1 MAKRWPDVETVAA
14 IVLAAGASRRFGS
27 DKLLCQIELHGKTLP
42 LIAHSLKPWLRIFR
56 QVTVVVQPGSA
67 DFCRTV
73 EHALTDDHA
82 AGIRWLKCPD
92 AVQGMAASLVCGI
105 AGNIVAGGW
114 LIGLA
119 DMPGVPE
126 SAIAQVRS
134 AIEAGAP
141 LAAPFHQGK
150 RGHPVGFSA
159 AYRDELLALQG
170 DTGARSLL
178 ERDAALV
185 QRIEIEDPGIFID
198 IDRPADLQNLHH

>member
-1 MAKRWPDVETVAA
+1 MPKRWPEVGTVAA

-42 LIAHSLKPWLRIFR
+42 LIAHSLKPWLRVFR
-56 QVTVVVQPGSA
+56 QLTVVVQPGSV
-67 DFCRTV
+67 DFCRV
-73 EHALTDDHA
+73 AEHALADDHA
-82 AGIRWLKCPD
+82 AGIHWMECSN
-92 AVQGMAASLVCGI
+92 ASQGMAASLVCGV
-105 AGNIVAGGW
+105 AGNITADGW

-126 SAIAQVRS
+126 TAIAQVRS

-141 LAAPFHQGK
+141 LVAPFHEGK
-150 RGHPVGFSA
+150 RGHPAGFSP

-170 DTGARSLL
+170 DAGARSLL

-198 IDRPADLQNLHH
+198 IDHPADLQNLHH